1 MPDLEQDDADAEIW
15 HASCVAVAGCGI
27 LILGASGRGKSSL
40 ALEFMAW
47 GADLIADDRTILRR
61 QPATTGDSVWACAPA
76 AIHGRIEARGIGI
89 LSAKALSGAKLALVI
104 DLDRTE
110 TERLPPRR
118 EMRVLEVTLPMV
130 LAPHSSARGHFSA
143 GIMQYLKGGRA
154 D

>member
-1 MPDLEQDDADAEIW
+1 M
-15 HASCVAVAGCGI
+15 
-27 LILGASGRGKSSL
+27 ILGASGRGKSAL
-40 ALEFMAW
+40 ALELMAL

-61 QPATTGDSVWACAPA
+61 QSAAEGDSLWACAPA

-89 LSAKALSGAKLALVI
+89 LSAQALSGARLALVI

-110 TERLPPRR
+110 TDRLPPRR